1 MKKYQKL
8 RLLKDRSKDN
18 QETYIGNQQKEE
30 QKTMKLIKDLKIVV
44 KIFNRNDKKYQMSN
58 MLEINKIFKIFAIF

>member
-1 MKKYQKL
+1 
-8 RLLKDRSKDN
+8 
-18 QETYIGNQQKEE
+18 
-30 QKTMKLIKDLKIVV
+30 MKLIKDLKIVV

>member
-8 RLLKDRSKDN
+8 RLLKDGSQDTW
-18 QETYIGNQQKEE
+18 ETYIGNQQKEE